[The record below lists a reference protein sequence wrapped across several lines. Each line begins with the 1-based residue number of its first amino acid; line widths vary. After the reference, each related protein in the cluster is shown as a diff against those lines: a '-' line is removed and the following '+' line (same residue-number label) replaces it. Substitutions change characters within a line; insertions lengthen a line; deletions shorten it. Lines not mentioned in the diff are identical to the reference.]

1 VEKDYA
7 EALKWRQKA
16 ADQGHAYAQYG
27 LGCMYRDGRGV
38 SMDDIEAYAYFNLAA
53 RSWEPAAKAR
63 EHLEKDMFSDQ
74 AAQAQKRTKELQARI
89 KAP

>member
-1 VEKDYA
+1 
-7 EALKWRQKA
+7 
-16 ADQGHAYAQYG
+16 
-27 LGCMYRDGRGV
+27 
-38 SMDDIEAYAYFNLAA
+38 MDDIEAYAYFNLAA